1 MNTAR
6 RPAVLVVDD
15 ERLLAAELRRA
26 IGAAWPDAEVV
37 GEAYDGVNALALV
50 RALEPDVTFLDIR
63 MPGLSGLEVAQQL
76 GASTHVVFVTAYD
89 EYAVKAFEA
98 GAVDYLLKPVEVER
112 LALTAERL
120 KARLD
125 EVPRDLGSVLQQLL
139 RQGGTSAA
147 PRLQW
152 LQVGEGNDIRI
163 LPVAEVCLFQAADKY
178 TLVRTTD
185 REWVIR
191 TPLKEL
197 EAELDPEH
205 FWRVHR
211 NTIVRVGAID
221 AARRDMM
228 GRINLVMKG
237 MREPVAVSRAYAHRF
252 RQR

>member
-1 MNTAR
+1 MNAGR
-6 RPAVLVVDD
+6 RPSVLIVDD
-15 ERLLAAELRRA
+15 EPLLAAELRRA
-26 IGAAWPDAEVV
+26 IASAWPEAEVV
-37 GEAYDGVNALALV
+37 GEAHDGIEALAQI

-63 MPGLSGLEVAQQL
+63 MPGMSGLEVAQQI
-76 GASTHVVFVTAYD
+76 GTATHVVFVTAYD

-98 GAVDYLLKPVEVER
+98 GAVDYLLKPVEPERLAVTVER
-112 LALTAERL
+112 LS
-120 KARLD
+120 ARLD
-125 EVPRDLGSVLQQLL
+125 DSPRDLGAVLQQLL
-139 RQGGTSAA
+139 RQGSVPAA
-147 PRLQW
+147 QRLQW

-163 LPVAEVCLFQAADKY
+163 LPVGEVSLFQAADKY
-178 TLVRTTD
+178 TLVRTVD

-197 EAELDPEH
+197 EAELDPEQ

-211 NTIVRVGAID
+211 NTIVRVAAIE

-228 GRINLVMKG
+228 GRVNLAMKG